1 MWLSN
6 ICSLD
11 SPLVSIYSEAQN
23 SSIPHL
29 LANKMEHF
37 NKALDFTKLNVNV
50 QLTGFDPRA
59 SILSAKVM
67 VAQIIHSFIWRP

>member
-6 ICSLD
+6 IYSLE
-11 SPLVSIYSEAQN
+11 SPLISIYSGAQN

-37 NKALDFTKLNVNV
+37 NKTLDFTKLNVNV
-50 QLTGFDPRA
+50 HFTGFDPRA
-59 SILSAKVM
+59 SILSAEVI
-67 VAQIIHSFIWRP
+67 VAQIMHSSMWSP